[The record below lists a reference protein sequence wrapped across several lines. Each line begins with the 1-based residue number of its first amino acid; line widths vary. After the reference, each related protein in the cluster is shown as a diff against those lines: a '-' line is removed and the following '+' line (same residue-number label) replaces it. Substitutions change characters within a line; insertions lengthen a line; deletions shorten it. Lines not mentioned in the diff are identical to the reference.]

1 MVAMKTIGAL
11 AAVILVGC
19 TGGEGDDGSEIG
31 TMSPVLAVVHEQM
44 DAFNRQDVEA
54 MAERVAPDFVWF
66 SVDDDEVRVEAR
78 GRAAL
83 AEGMRSYFE
92 SFPSVRSEAEASVV
106 SGRFAV
112 VRERA
117 RWTDESGEERT
128 QVSLGVYEI
137 RNGRIQRVWYYP
149 AEN

>member
-1 MVAMKTIGAL
+1 MATKIIGAS
-11 AAVILVGC
+11 AAAILVGC
-19 TGGEGDDGSEIG
+19 TVGEGDDGSEMG
-31 TMSPVLAVVHEQM
+31 TISPVLAVVHEQM
-44 DAFNRQDVEA
+44 DAFNRQDVDA

-66 SVDDDEVRVEAR
+66 SVEDDEVTVEVR

-92 SFPSVRSEAEASVV
+92 SFPSVRSEVESSLV
-106 SGRFAV
+106 SERFAV